1 MPQHRRYLNGH
12 LLLSGPDRRLASLE
26 RRLKLRCVVTPRVP
40 QEAFVSLPS
49 GKTRA
54 WHPVRLPP
62 PPRPQGWD
70 VRQFVIEGPTSPRI
84 ALRRIR
90 RPSTPL
96 DEPIHRSLDYEVRAH
111 QEGVHGSPTPVE
123 AIHLPDADEGTY
135 REQEAFRRI
144 GLLEVER
151 RWPAYRGE
159 GTSVVIFDSGPGLTP
174 TFDPQLVDVYIPW
187 PVVVPEDFP
196 AFREEEEPEPEVC
209 SVRERRRMR
218 ALGAHVLGPGEM
230 ERLRALHGVMIAGIV
245 RRIAPGANIV
255 LVRLM
260 TSHLGTTSYELI
272 EAMRYILRL
281 WRSQVAM
288 SGRPVVYGSL
298 VFNLSLGL
306 ARSSCETVQSCV
318 LLDTMDRIARAGV
331 VLVAAAGNLSE
342 GRPENATEPA
352 AYGYF
357 GDTRACRVH
366 VIPVAASAFAAPQE
380 YAWFSNEAHFAA
392 PGEDLILDCGLS
404 LPGRGRYVRW
414 SGTSFAA
421 AQVSGIVTRLLS
433 TGLPPDQVK
442 QRLWEATLRPRCWDG
457 VHLVQVIH

>member
-1 MPQHRRYLNGH
+1 MPQPRRYLNGH
-12 LLLSGPDRRLASLE
+12 LLLSGPPDQLAWME
-26 RRLKLRCVVTPRVP
+26 RRTKLRCVVTPRVP

-62 PPRPQGWD
+62 PPRQAGWD
-70 VRQFVIEGPTSPRI
+70 VRQFVIEGVAGARSTL
-84 ALRRIR
+84 ALYRRLLN
-90 RPSTPL
+90 PL
-96 DEPIHRSLDYEVRAH
+96 DEPIHSSLDYELRAH
-111 QEGVHGSPTPVE
+111 QEGVHGSPSPQE
-123 AIHLPDADEGTY
+123 AIWLPDADELTY

-144 GLLEVER
+144 GLREVDAEG
-151 RWPAYRGE
+151 GE
-159 GTSVVIFDSGPGLTP
+159 GTSVVIFDSGPLPP

-196 AFREEEEPEPEVC
+196 LFREEEEPAPRVG
-209 SVRERRRMR
+209 SVRERRRMQVR
-218 ALGAHVLGPGEM
+218 AGEGVLTPDEM
-230 ERLRALHGVMIAGIV
+230 DWCRALHGVQLSAIC

-260 TSHLGTTSYELI
+260 NSHLGMTSYELI
-272 EAMRYILRL
+272 EAMRYIPRL
-281 WRSQVAM
+281 WRSQVGNF
-288 SGRPVVYGSL
+288 GRPLVYGSL

-306 ARSSCETVQSCV
+306 ARSSIAGVQSCV

-342 GRPENATEPA
+342 GRPENPTEPA

-357 GDTRACRVH
+357 GDTPSCRVH
-366 VIPVAASAFAAPQE
+366 VIPVAASVFAAPGE
-380 YAWFSNEAHFAA
+380 YAWFSNQAHFAA
-392 PGEDLILDCGLS
+392 PGEDLILDCGLD

-421 AQVSGIVTRLLS
+421 ACVSGIVARLLS
-433 TGLPPDQVK
+433 TGHKPDQVK
-442 QRLWEATLRPRCWDG
+442 QRLWEASVRPRSWDG